1 MGVPTSDGTYIYA
14 SYQDG
19 ASGGVLMFDTD
30 FNFLKKLVDS
40 PNAYTRVGN
49 DGFAYLLDGY
59 HRNLSAYN
67 PDNNEFSDAITL
79 PDYCYCLFNGR
90 DGELLFGDSSI
101 YSYNYR
107 VGKLT
112 ELIALEDYG
121 IDTDLLYN
129 IEMIYRDINGDIVII
144 YEIFKD
150 ENYTSVEA
158 YEARFSIE

>member
-1 MGVPTSDGTYIYA
+1 MPS
-14 SYQDG
+14 
-19 ASGGVLMFDTD
+19 LLW
-30 FNFLKKLVDS
+30 FLQPSLVS
-40 PNAYTRVGN
+40 
-49 DGFAYLLDGY
+49 F
-59 HRNLSAYN
+59 
-67 PDNNEFSDAITL
+67 FSES
-79 PDYCYCLFNGR
+79 YCLFNGR

-129 IEMIYRDINGDIVII
+129 IEMINRDINGDIVII
-144 YEIFKD
+144 YETFKD